1 MRLTIFFISRTK
13 KVEAKTLAVLKV
25 YSNKGNVFLLFHF
38 FEILLKSAITFKQ
51 ILLHGNGIV
60 QYLQNYKWPKFNQN
74 HFRKPSQGST
84 NTPKSNCSNPTYAIF
99 TDRLIFSYI
108 LCLSCCNF
116 RITFTKPTKLHY
128 LESALESLKTRQ
140 NSHAY
145 GYPRRDYGPLKILIG
160 FLAMFFTE
168 KCKR

>member
-38 FEILLKSAITFKQ
+38 FEILLKSAITCKQ

-74 HFRKPSQGST
+74 HFRKPRKVLQ
-84 NTPKSNCSNPTYAIF
+84 TPRKATALTQPMQFS
-99 TDRLIFSYI
+99 LIV
-108 LCLSCCNF
+108 
-116 RITFTKPTKLHY
+116 
-128 LESALESLKTRQ
+128 
-140 NSHAY
+140 
-145 GYPRRDYGPLKILIG
+145 
-160 FLAMFFTE
+160 
-168 KCKR
+168 